1 MVFLDGAL
9 LVFIYER
16 RYPDWWRNKATKFSD
31 QNMSHCGKKIEF
43 RNLVH
48 EALKSSEFTV
58 CPGVHGAPTLENVL
72 KNVYFETGGLLSRYL
87 CTSKFF
93 AS

>member
-1 MVFLDGAL
+1 MNEDIPIGG
-9 LVFIYER
+9 E
-16 RYPDWWRNKATKFSD
+16 TKPPNSRTKIC
-31 QNMSHCGKKIEF
+31 SHCGKGIEF